1 MLANYILFLNPR
13 LVLGVSGLFL
23 GSFGRVW
30 LEEGHGRTQ
39 GITVC
44 DRTRCDVPWARYV
57 TRVTE
62 MRGYVTE
69 RVAVPDHVQD
79 APYHCLPQR
88 G

>member
-39 GITVC
+39 GITVPE
-44 DRTRCDVPWARYV
+44 RGV
-57 TRVTE
+57 TRLGRDTS
-62 MRGYVTE
+62 RGS
-69 RVAVPDHVQD
+69 
-79 APYHCLPQR
+79 LK
-88 G
+88 

>member
-39 GITVC
+39 GIAVPA
-44 DRTRCDVPWARYV
+44 RTRCDASWARYV

-62 MRGYVTE
+62 MRGCVTE

-79 APYHCLPQR
+79 APYHRLPQR